1 MESFM
6 SKAIRSTVHAVLT
19 AAFAYGEGIA
29 DLQKSFKG
37 QTPDAIRAAL
47 LPEVASFPKYAVPL
61 VAGAGKAEGTLVLDK
76 DHAKYEACRKALG
89 RLVSDIVGKSDNK
102 TEEVEVP
109 AELLAAAA
117 KLAKLAQQYEGARS
131 LAAKALAQAFAK

>member
-1 MESFM
+1 M

-37 QTPDAIRAAL
+37 QTHEAIRAAL

-76 DHAKYEACRKALG
+76 DHAKYEAAKKALQ
-89 RLVSDIVGKSDNK
+89 RLVKDIMGKSSDSK
-102 TEEVEVP
+102 EEIEVP

>member
-1 MESFM
+1 M
-6 SKAIRSTVHAVLT
+6 STAIRSTVHAVLT
-19 AAFAYGEGIA
+19 AAFAYGEGIESLRA
-29 DLQKSFKG
+29 TYKG

-61 VAGAGKAEGTLVLDK
+61 VDGAGKATGTKVLDK
-76 DHAKYEACRKALG
+76 DHAKYEAAKKALQ
-89 RLVSDIVGKSDNK
+89 RLVSDIVGKTSK
-102 TEEVEVP
+102 ATEEIEIP

-117 KLAKLAQQYEGARS
+117 KLAKLAQEYEGARS